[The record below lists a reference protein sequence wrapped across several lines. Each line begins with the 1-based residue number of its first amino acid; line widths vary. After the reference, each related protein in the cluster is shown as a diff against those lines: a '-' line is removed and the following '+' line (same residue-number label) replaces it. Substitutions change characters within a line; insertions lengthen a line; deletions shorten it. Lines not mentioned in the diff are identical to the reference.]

1 MKVVM
6 VTGESNP
13 LVKTGGLADV
23 VYSLSKELVK
33 SRKNDVSIIMP
44 FYKQVK
50 AKLTKRP
57 VKVCSFEV
65 YMSWRKQYCVV
76 YKTLID
82 GIRYFLIKNDQYFGR
97 DNIYSYDDDIERFAC
112 FTLAS
117 KKLMEM
123 INLIPDVIHIH
134 DWHPGMLP
142 LLIKDDYGSPLN
154 KAKFVLT
161 IHNPA
166 FKGLFDKYFLGNFY
180 NLNDKY
186 FNDGSVCF
194 NGAVSTLKTAIM
206 YSNKITTVSPTHRI
220 ELLTDESISG
230 GLNHVLEY
238 RRDDFVGILNGIDY
252 EEFDPTKDEKI
263 IAKLKG
269 NVASFKKANKEALL
283 KEKDLVNDDAPLYG
297 MVSRLTWQKG
307 LDIMLGNVESLLQ
320 RGNKVIILGS
330 GESKYENHL
339 EYLRAKYPH
348 HLSIYIG
355 YNDELA
361 HKIYAASDFFL
372 MPSLFEPCGLSQ
384 MISLHYATLPVVRL
398 VGGLKDS
405 VTPYVDDNLKYA
417 DGFGFYDYTY
427 NALSGT
433 LNWCE
438 QVYKD
443 KEKMKIL
450 RNNALEQ
457 NYDWKK
463 SSQKYLALYKSII

>member
-76 YKTLID
+76 YKTIIE

-263 IAKLKG
+263 VAKLKG

-307 LDIMLGNVESLLQ
+307 FYLLMEQLDALCAAPIQLV
-320 RGNKVIILGS
+320 ILGS
-330 GESKYENHL
+330 GESQIENKFREL
-339 EYLRAKYPH
+339 EDGNKGKICFYY
-348 HLSIYIG
+348 G
-355 YNDELA
+355 YNESLA
-361 HKIYAASDFFL
+361 HRIYAASDLFL
-372 MPSLFEPCGLSQ
+372 MPSLFEPCGISQ
-384 MISLHYATLPVVRL
+384 LCSMRYGTLPLVRET
-398 VGGLKDS
+398 GGLKDTVDAYNEYEKS
-405 VTPYVDDNLKYA
+405 DTTTRTLLRFSSDREAPSTSTPSSCM
-417 DGFGFYDYTY
+417 
-427 NALSGT
+427 AL
-433 LNWCE
+433 
-438 QVYKD
+438 
-443 KEKMKIL
+443 
-450 RNNALEQ
+450 
-457 NYDWKK
+457 
-463 SSQKYLALYKSII
+463 